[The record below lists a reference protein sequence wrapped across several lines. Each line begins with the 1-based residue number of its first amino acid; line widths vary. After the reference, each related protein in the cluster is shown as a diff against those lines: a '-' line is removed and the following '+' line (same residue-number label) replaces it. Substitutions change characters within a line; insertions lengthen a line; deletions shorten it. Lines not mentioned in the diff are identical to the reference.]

1 MWSPL
6 GGEALV
12 GGLAKRWGSVL
23 NGTEAGDLLEGMVRE
38 LKVVKCLEFGGI
50 VQKSRN

>member
-1 MWSPL
+1 VWSPL

-23 NGTEAGDLLEGMVRE
+23 NGTEAGDLLEGVGRE
-38 LKVVKCLEFGGI
+38 LKVVKCLELVG
-50 VQKSRN
+50 